1 MKIEL
6 NFYTICMFYQMKCNI
21 INQMKQLHSFYFQD
35 HLMLITEKEPEK
47 PHKHLASHLVLS
59 LDCDMEWKVEG
70 ETIKCRGIY
79 IDGNVEHV
87 CFTKGHFVLFMF
99 FKTSSWACSMEGSLL
114 KGKPYALLDE
124 KLVEK
129 IRNIVNSLTDIK
141 NPPEPKALDE
151 QILKICNFSKNHER
165 KYDSRIQ
172 EAINTVENLQTITE
186 ATIAQLA
193 EDAFL
198 SQSRFS
204 HLFKEQTGMS
214 LASWFA
220 FEKLRKTYRYL
231 LTGMN
236 ITDSCM
242 LAGFDSP
249 SHCAATCTKM
259 FGISLGKIEGISDLV
274 PQNKK

>member
-1 MKIEL
+1 
-6 NFYTICMFYQMKCNI
+6 
-21 INQMKQLHSFYFQD
+21 MKQLHSFYFQD

-59 LDCDMEWKVEG
+59 LDSDMEWNVAG
-70 ETIKCRGIY
+70 EKICCRGIY

-87 CFTKGHFVLFMF
+87 CFTKGRFVLFMF
-99 FKTSSWACSMEGSLL
+99 FKTSSWACSMEQNLL
-114 KGKPYALLDE
+114 KGKPYALLDK

-129 IRNIVNSLTDIK
+129 VRLIVDSLTDIN
-141 NPPEPKALDE
+141 NPPKPKALDE
-151 QILKICNFSKNHER
+151 QILRICNFSKNHER
-165 KYDSRIQ
+165 KYDLRIQ
-172 EAINTVENLQTITE
+172 QAISTVENMQTITE
-186 ATIAQLA
+186 DTIARLA
-193 EDAFL
+193 EGAFL

-220 FEKLRKTYRYL
+220 FEKLRKTYRYIL
-231 LTGMN
+231 NGMN

-249 SHCAATCTKM
+249 SHCAA
-259 FGISLGKIEGISDLV
+259 S
-274 PQNKK
+274 